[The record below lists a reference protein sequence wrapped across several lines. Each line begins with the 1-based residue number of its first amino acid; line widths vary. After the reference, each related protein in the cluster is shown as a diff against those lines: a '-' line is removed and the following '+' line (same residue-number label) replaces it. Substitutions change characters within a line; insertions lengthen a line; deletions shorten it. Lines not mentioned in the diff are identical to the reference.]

1 MQNVKN
7 TSLTEGVIWK
17 QLLIF
22 AFPIFLSNLFQQLY
36 NAADSIIVGQFLGN
50 DALAAVSSSG
60 NIIFM
65 FVGFFNGTAMGAG
78 VAISKFFGAKEYD
91 KMQKAIHTDIA
102 MGLIFGIILTVVG
115 VVLSPYML
123 VWMNTDADILPQ
135 AVEYF
140 RTYFFGVLTNV
151 MYNIA
156 VGILHAVGDSRHP
169 LYYLIIS
176 SVLNVVMDILFVG
189 VFNFGISGAAAAT
202 VMSQA
207 LSMVLCFIRLMR
219 FNTPYKVYL
228 SKIRIDAKMLKL
240 ILKFGI
246 PSGIQN
252 SVIGLANVIV
262 QSNINVFEKY
272 ATAGYGSYAKIEG
285 FAFLPITCF
294 SMGLAT
300 FISQNLGAKQYDRA
314 KKGARFGIS
323 CSLISAEI
331 IGVVI
336 WVFSPI
342 FLRLF
347 VDVDAEGSAE
357 VIAYGVRQA
366 RTEALFYFLLAFS
379 HCISGIC
386 RGSGKAAVPM
396 VVMLS
401 VWCVIRIIYIT
412 VAVSIFKVISVIY
425 WAYPITWSISSII
438 FLIYY
443 LKSDWI
449 HGFDKKKAKSEVR

>member
-17 QLLIF
+17 QLLVF

-36 NAADSIIVGQFLGN
+36 NAADSIIVGKFLGN
-50 DALAAVSSSG
+50 EALAAVSSSG

-102 MGLIFGIILTVVG
+102 MGLIFGAVLTVVG
-115 VVLSPYML
+115 VILSPHML

-176 SVLNVVMDILFVG
+176 SVLNIGMDILFVG
-189 VFNFGISGAAAAT
+189 VFGFGISGAAIAT
-202 VMSQA
+202 IMSQA
-207 LSMVLCFIRLMR
+207 LSMALCFIRLMR
-219 FNTPYKVYL
+219 LDTPYKVSL
-228 SKIRIDAKMLKL
+228 RKIRIDMQMLKL

-246 PSGIQN
+246 PSGVQN

-262 QSNINVFEKY
+262 QSNINVFGKY

-323 CSLISAEI
+323 CSLIAAEI
-331 IGVVI
+331 IGVAI
-336 WVFSPI
+336 WIFSPSLI
-342 FLRLF
+342 GLF
-347 VDVDAEGSAE
+347 VDADAADSGE

-386 RGSGKAAVPM
+386 RGAGKAAVPM
-396 VVMLS
+396 TVMLS
-401 VWCVIRIIYIT
+401 VWCVLRIIYIT
-412 VAVSIFKVISVIY
+412 AAVKLFKVITVIY
-425 WAYPITWSISSII
+425 WAYPITWSISSLI

-449 HGFDKKKAKSEVR
+449 HGFDKKEVKSAR